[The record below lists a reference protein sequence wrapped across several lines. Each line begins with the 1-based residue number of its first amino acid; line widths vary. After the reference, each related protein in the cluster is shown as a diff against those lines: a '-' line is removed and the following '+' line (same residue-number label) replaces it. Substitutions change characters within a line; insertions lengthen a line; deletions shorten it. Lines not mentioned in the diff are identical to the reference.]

1 MTILDIFIIILSVAF
16 VAGVIGYSVYK
27 RISDKSSGCGYG
39 CSGGCQGCAHAAPLK
54 RAKQKK

>member
-27 RISDKSSGCGYG
+27 RISGKSSGCGCG
-39 CSGGCQGCAHAAPLK
+39 CSGGCQGCAHAASLK

>member
-16 VAGVIGYSVYK
+16 VTGVIGYSVYK
-27 RISDKSSGCGYG
+27 RIGGKSSGCGYG
-39 CSGGCQGCAHAAPLK
+39 CSGGCQGCAHAASLK